1 MKILHGLHN
10 ADIRLFFWVQQ
21 YQQLLLRYARAA
33 SRSADGFLYAILPI
47 LYWLASPEA
56 GGEFCV
62 QVATAFA
69 IERPLY
75 FVLKKSCKRR
85 RPPAAIPGFTSIIT
99 ASDEFSFPSGHTC
112 GAFLFVT
119 LLCALW
125 GLWLAPLYL
134 WAAFVGLSRV
144 ILGVHF
150 PTDIFMG
157 AILGI
162 GIGLTVAL

>member
-1 MKILHGLHN
+1 M
-10 ADIRLFFWVQQ
+10 
-21 YQQLLLRYARAA
+21 
-33 SRSADGFLYAILPI
+33 
-47 LYWLASPEA
+47 
-56 GGEFCV
+56 
-62 QVATAFA
+62 ATAFA

-75 FVLKKSCKRR
+75 FILKKSCKRR